1 MQTIT
6 LKERLDLERPVLT
19 VGTFDGVHLG
29 HRGVLR
35 KVQEEAASRKGTSV
49 VVTFDPHPRKI
60 IEPDPATGVLT
71 SLPEKQW
78 RIEAAEMEVL
88 AVVPFTQELR
98 NLTPEAF
105 AERYLVE
112 YLDVSAV
119 VLGYDHGFGKGR
131 SGDLEMMQ
139 LLGDRF
145 GYEVYSVPPVLIEG
159 EPISSTRI
167 RGLLLEG
174 NLEKAGRLLG
184 GGYTVIGQV
193 EKGDGRGTQI
203 GFPTANVSVVESD
216 KILPAD
222 GVYAAWVYTS
232 EWHPGILNLGFKP
245 TFNGK
250 SRTLEVHILDYSADL
265 YDHEITLEL
274 VHRIRGEQRFEGP
287 EELISQIETDIE
299 SARKALS
306 QIDVTLTRR

>member
-1 MQTIT
+1 MQTVT
-6 LKERLDLERPVLT
+6 LQERLELERPVLT

-35 KVQEEAASRKGTSV
+35 KVQQEAAARNGTSV
-49 VVTFDPHPRKI
+49 VVTFDPHPRKV
-60 IEPDPATGVLT
+60 IEPDAATGVLT
-71 SLPEKQW
+71 SLAEKQW
-78 RIEAAEMEVL
+78 RIDKAEMDLL
-88 AVVPFTQELR
+88 AVVPFTHELR

-112 YLDVSAV
+112 YLDAGAV

-131 SGDLEMMQ
+131 SGDLEKMQ
-139 LLGDRF
+139 LLGKRF
-145 GYEVYSVPPVLIEG
+145 GYDVYSVPPVLVEG

-167 RGLLLEG
+167 RKLLVDG

-203 GFPTANVSVVESD
+203 GFPTANVSVEETE

-222 GVYAAWVYTS
+222 GVYAAWVYTP
-232 EWHPGILNLGFKP
+232 ERHPGILNLGFRP

-250 SRTLEVHILDYSADL
+250 SRTLEVHILDFSGDL
-265 YDHEITLEL
+265 YNREITLEM
-274 VHRIRGEQRFEGP
+274 VHRIRGERKFEGP
-287 EELISQIETDIE
+287 KELISQIGADIH

-306 QIDVTLTRR
+306 QTEGTLTRR